1 MKSAFTPNQF
11 KTVGLDVKHLLKAIK
26 REAFGEGFTLIEL
39 MVVMSIGALIAV
51 LTIPSYISF
60 NRSQEVKQA
69 ASFLK
74 SNLRDAQN
82 RSFAGE
88 KETLLCTSSDV
99 LAGFFG
105 EFSVNGISFNIKG
118 ICGLNTFPSSSAS
131 YNKKLA
137 TNITINRLLN
147 GSSCASIGSSASVLF
162 KPIGKGALFY
172 TAALPGGLS
181 SPLNIGK
188 LAIELKQSAG
198 NLYYVII
205 TSGGEIYE
213 SATCP

>member
-1 MKSAFTPNQF
+1 MKSA
-11 KTVGLDVKHLLKAIK
+11 
-26 REAFGEGFTLIEL
+26 FTLIEL
-39 MVVMSIGALIAV
+39 MVVISIGALIAV

-69 ASFLK
+69 AGFLK

-88 KETLLCTSSDV
+88 KHNLCTPSNI
-99 LAGFFG
+99 LEGLFA
-105 EFSVNGISFNIKG
+105 EFWVNGTTFNIKG
-118 ICGLNTFPSSSAS
+118 LCGLITPSPASS
-131 YNKKLA
+131 YIKKLPA
-137 TNITINRLLN
+137 NITVKSLLN
-147 GSSCASIGSSASVLF
+147 VSGTTCASLGSPLRVLF
-162 KPIGKGALFY
+162 KPIGKGTNFYNVNVALS
-172 TAALPGGLS
+172 GGLS
-181 SPLNIGK
+181 SPISGVSK
-188 LAIELKQSAG
+188 VAIELKHSAG

>member
-1 MKSAFTPNQF
+1 MKTA
-11 KTVGLDVKHLLKAIK
+11 
-26 REAFGEGFTLIEL
+26 FTLIEL

-88 KETLLCTSSDV
+88 KHSLCESSDI
-99 LAGFFG
+99 LEGFFA
-105 EFSVNGISFNIKG
+105 EFWVNGTTFNIKG
-118 ICGLNTFPSSSAS
+118 LCGLITSSPAS
-131 YNKKLA
+131 SYIKKLPA
-137 TNITINRLLN
+137 NITIKSLLN
-147 GSSCASIGSSASVLF
+147 GTTCASLESPLRVLF
-162 KPIGKGALFY
+162 KPIGKGTLFY
-172 TAALPGGLS
+172 NVALPAGLS
-181 SPLNIGK
+181 SPISGVSK
-188 LAIELKQSAG
+188 VAIELKQSGG